1 MRVVAI
7 HRLSALALC
16 GLCPWQAWA
25 AEGGPA
31 SPLDDRFALRA
42 SYAHAAVSSEGR
54 FDSDTGAPGTSFS
67 AEDDLGLDDQVDQGR
82 LELTFRMRDRH
93 RLRVDY
99 FRLERYGEA
108 VLDRRI
114 DFRNQTFNPGDR
126 VATTLDW
133 RMMGLIYG
141 WSLWK
146 SDDLEFTVGG
156 GIHLTE
162 AESLAQVE
170 ARGIRERGSAFG
182 VLPTIGVGGSW
193 RIAPRW
199 SLNGHLQ
206 YLEVDIDEASGSFR
220 DFHLDVQYRWKPNV
234 ALGLGYSLLGLKAE
248 VSDADL
254 PGRLDIEARGPE
266 AFFRVSF

>member
-1 MRVVAI
+1 
-7 HRLSALALC
+7 
-16 GLCPWQAWA
+16 
-25 AEGGPA
+25 
-31 SPLDDRFALRA
+31 
-42 SYAHAAVSSEGR
+42 
-54 FDSDTGAPGTSFS
+54 
-67 AEDDLGLDDQVDQGR
+67 
-82 LELTFRMRDRH
+82 
-93 RLRVDY
+93 
-99 FRLERYGEA
+99 

-206 YLEVDIDEASGSFR
+206 YLEVDIDEASGAFR